1 MFYLFNAHAHIF
13 EFVFKVEVLR
23 VFCSCSGTLKMQN
36 KCVLITA
43 QKTLLYPLSND
54 TRNIWPLSSNFC
66 VLSFIY
72 GSVNQPSSDPEAG
85 YSLQLFILSFRKPR
99 SSPNISP
106 RLKTAPGTGKTTKR
120 TVSGY

>member
-13 EFVFKVEVLR
+13 EFVFKAEVLR

-54 TRNIWPLSSNFC
+54 TRNI
-66 VLSFIY
+66 
-72 GSVNQPSSDPEAG
+72 G
-85 YSLQLFILSFRKPR
+85 
-99 SSPNISP
+99 
-106 RLKTAPGTGKTTKR
+106 APIE
-120 TVSGY
+120 